1 MNLCIVDKKPNHF
14 EELRLENDKIIVG
27 ENIEINK
34 DEVYACLYFEGL
46 KNITFIVNNSRPYC
60 ATLLLKETDKYQ
72 KILKS
77 LQEKYKSV
85 LFSQQDKKI
94 NGYAGAIVDKLREGI
109 ETGIVDAVVEVNIKC
124 CPVCGMECD
133 PNIPYCMECGAEV

>member
-1 MNLCIVDKKPNHF
+1 MNLCIVDKKPQNF
-14 EELRLENDKIIVG
+14 EEIVLENEKILVG
-27 ENIEINK
+27 DNVEISVA
-34 DEVYACLYFEGL
+34 EIYACLYFEGL
-46 KNITFIVNNSRPYC
+46 KNITFIVKSEKPFC
-60 ATLLLKETDKYQ
+60 ATLLLKETGKYN

-77 LQEKYKSV
+77 LQEKYSNI

-109 ETGIVDAVVEVNIKC
+109 ETGIVDAVVETDIKS

>member
-1 MNLCIVDKKPNHF
+1 MSLCIIDKKPHNF
-14 EELRLENDKIIVG
+14 EEILLLENEIQ
-27 ENIEINK
+27 IEGITTIKVK
-34 DEVYACLYFEGL
+34 DIYACLYFEGL
-46 KNITFIVNNSRPYC
+46 KNITFIVNSETPHC
-60 ATLLLKETDKYQ
+60 ATLLLKETDEYQ
-72 KILKS
+72 KKLKS
-77 LQEKYKSV
+77 LQEKYKNI

-109 ETGIVDAVVEVNIKC
+109 ETGIVDAIVELDIKC

>member
-1 MNLCIVDKKPNHF
+1 MSLCIIDKKPQQF
-14 EELRLENDKIIVG
+14 QEIKLDEKIMIGDK
-27 ENIEINK
+27 IEINPN
-34 DEVYACLYFEGL
+34 EIYTCLYFEDL
-46 KNITFIVNNSRPYC
+46 KNITFIVKGSSPYC
-60 ATLLLKETDKYQ
+60 ATLLLKETNEYK

-77 LQEKYKSV
+77 LQERYKTV

-109 ETGIVDAVVEVNIKC
+109 ETGIVDAVVETDIKC

>member
-1 MNLCIVDKKPNHF
+1 MNLCIVDKKPQNF
-14 EELRLENDKIIVG
+14 EEITMENEKILVG
-27 ENIEINK
+27 DDVEISVA
-34 DEVYACLYFEGL
+34 EIYACLYFEGL
-46 KNITFIVNNSRPYC
+46 KNITFIVKSERPFC
-60 ATLLLKETDKYQ
+60 ATLLLKEIEKYN
-72 KILKS
+72 KTLKS
-77 LQEKYKSV
+77 LQEKYSNI

-109 ETGIVDAVVEVNIKC
+109 ETGIVDAVVETDIKC

>member
-1 MNLCIVDKKPNHF
+1 MNLCIIDKKPQNF
-14 EELRLENDKIIVG
+14 TELTF
-27 ENIEINK
+27 K
-34 DEVYACLYFEGL
+34 DEKILIGEDVEIVVEEIYACLYFEGL
-46 KNITFIVNNSRPYC
+46 KNITFIVNGDKPYC
-60 ATLLLKETDKYQ
+60 ATLLLKEIIEYQ

-77 LQEKYKSV
+77 LQGKYKNV
-85 LFSQQDKKI
+85 LYSQQDKKI

-109 ETGIVDAVVEVNIKC
+109 ETGIVDAAVEVNIKC

>member
-1 MNLCIVDKKPNHF
+1 MNLCIIDKRPQNF
-14 EELRLENDKIIVG
+14 EELKLKDEKIIVG
-27 ENIEINK
+27 DNIEITVA
-34 DEVYACLYFEGL
+34 DIYACLYFEGL
-46 KNITFIVNNSRPYC
+46 KNITFIVKGDEPYC
-60 ATLLLKETDKYQ
+60 ATLLLKEIGKYQ
-72 KILKS
+72 KTLKS
-77 LQEKYKSV
+77 LQNTYKNV

-109 ETGIVDAVVEVNIKC
+109 ETGIVDAVVETNIPC

>member
-1 MNLCIVDKKPNHF
+1 MNLCIVDKKPQPF
-14 EELRLENDKIIVG
+14 AEVQMEEKQILVG
-27 ENIEINK
+27 ENVVINVDEI
-34 DEVYACLYFEGL
+34 YACLYFEDL
-46 KNITFIVNNSRPYC
+46 KNITFIVKNAYPHC
-60 ATLLLKETDKYQ
+60 ATLLLKEMDTYT

-77 LQEKYKSV
+77 LQEKYKTV

-109 ETGIVDAVVEVNIKC
+109 ETGIVDAIVETDIKC